1 MSTKRLE
8 KIYKLKKH
16 PDNPR
21 VIKDVK
27 FSKLVKS
34 IKEFPEMLEKRPLVV
49 TKDLTVLGGNMR
61 LRAAQDAGLKE
72 IWIDETNWDEDK
84 QREFIIKDN
93 SGFGEWDWDELANS
107 WEVEDLNNWGV
118 DLPPM
123 FNEEKEV
130 RNPLTETFAVPPFTI
145 LDTRQGYWKDRKE
158 SWKEIINDN
167 GESREKVLSKSDN
180 IMSGINSGT
189 SILDPVLAE
198 IANLWFGLEKSK
210 TFDCFSGG
218 SFGFVSDYLG
228 NTFTGIE
235 LRKEQVEL
243 NNARL
248 QNKRSKYICDDG
260 QNVLKH
266 IKENSQDLLFSC
278 PPYFDLE
285 VYSKLEND
293 ASNQGSYKE
302 FLEIINNGFSNAV
315 KCLKNNRFAF
325 IVVGDVRDK
334 KGGYY
339 GFPDDVK
346 QIFKSSGMVLYNEM
360 VLVETLGT
368 LPQRVRRWMHN
379 RKVGKCHQNVLVFY
393 KGDTKEIKNI
403 YPKLEI
409 NTEESQWIGN

>member
-27 FSKLVKS
+27 FNKLVKS

-72 IWIDETNWDEDK
+72 IWIDETNWNKDK

-123 FNEEKEV
+123 FNEEKEE

-145 LDTRQGYWKDRKE
+145 LDTRQGYWKERKE

-210 TFDCFSGG
+210 TFDCFAGDSV
-218 SFGFVSDYLG
+218 FGVVSDALG
-228 NTFTGIE
+228 HSFTGIE
-235 LRKEQVEL
+235 LREEQVDL

-302 FLEIINNGFSNAV
+302 FLQILDNAFTSAI

-339 GFPDDVK
+339 GFPDDIK

-360 VLVETLGT
+360 VLVEPLGT

-379 RKVGKCHQNVLVFY
+379 RKIGKCHQNVLVFY

-403 YPKLEI
+403 YQKLEV
-409 NTEESQWIGN
+409 NIGDEG